1 MHDVFLFVFFKLGT
15 FAGIWTREDTTEHT
29 KQAGCVFC
37 FFLKGTGMLFMIGW
51 LTAKLNQSGLQT
63 GIVCMAHICFK
74 ILH

>member
-1 MHDVFLFVFFKLGT
+1 MHDVFLFFFLNSELLLEYGQERTPQSTLNRLGVFF
-15 FAGIWTREDTTEHT
+15 
-29 KQAGCVFC
+29 V

>member
-1 MHDVFLFVFFKLGT
+1 
-15 FAGIWTREDTTEHT
+15 
-29 KQAGCVFC
+29 
-37 FFLKGTGMLFMIGW
+37 MLFMIGW